1 MTRARSTRGLG
12 SALALGATVLLALGV
27 GLAPDGVA
35 AAANGAR
42 THGST
47 SAGFRP
53 IGMVARLPLG
63 ARVLGGLPPRT
74 TVRADIVLQPQDA
87 GALTQYATSVSSP
100 RSSLYR
106 HYLSPAAFSREFAP
120 TAATRARVQAALAG
134 DGLHV
139 LPVAA
144 DGLVIPVEAT
154 ASRMEAA
161 FRTDLDTVRLSNGR
175 LGQWAAAAPELS
187 AAIAPDVLAVL
198 GLDELVTPTSFVT
211 PSPTRPAAA
220 IQTAP
225 SGSSAGTTSARATAA
240 PRVNAGSGAP
250 AACAAASYAAEEGNA
265 FTDDE
270 VAHAYGFDGLYSKGV
285 LGAGQTVGLFE
296 EDVFATSDL
305 KSFDECYLGADHTD
319 QVSLVNID
327 GGEPPGYGGGEA
339 TLDVEDVSAYAPAA
353 HIDVYDAPGTLI
365 GWVDEMAAIVNQD
378 AASVIN
384 VSYGLCETQMQEAA
398 PGLIQSE
405 NILFEEA
412 ALQGQSFVVAS
423 GDAGSETC
431 YRNDTTNT
439 SLSVSDPAS
448 QPFVVSVGGTSLE
461 SASVPPVETVW
472 NDGGSGAVGGFGE
485 DGAGG
490 GGISQIWPM
499 PAWQAAAT
507 TPGIV
512 NGYSTGS
519 LCGAPTETDCR
530 EIPDVTASAD
540 ELHGDTVFYGGG
552 WTTIG
557 GTSAAAPKWAALLA
571 LTNNYCS
578 TLHLGP
584 VGFASPA
591 LYQIASNPVS
601 YAEAFNDITEGNND
615 VLGAHDD
622 SYPATVGYDLASGL
636 GSPRATG
643 ENGALGL
650 ASLLCSDGSSDSSH
664 PSLSAIS
671 PNHGS
676 YAGGTT
682 VTLTGTNLAGV
693 SAVQFGPASV
703 SVVPG
708 DITAGGTQITL
719 DTPPSPTQP
728 FDGGTPVGGV
738 LVQVSGTSGTS
749 APSLAVEFHYL
760 AGSDSSPVP
769 SVDYVAP
776 SSAPSGSTIAIYG
789 SGFEE
794 GLGVES
800 APTVHFGGIT
810 ASGVTVV
817 SDTELTAQ
825 IPVQQVSTDCA
836 TVAQGVPESSI
847 CQVEV
852 TVTNTF
858 GTSATQTILPPP
870 TGLVFNLFIPA
881 PGTENVPAVTE
892 FDYAPDPVIS
902 SVSPDEVGS
911 TEPFGTDPFTPP
923 ILTVTGTGFNYFSL
937 QEVKANVPSD
947 PQLDQ
952 TLFVG
957 VITPTTVEFDVPV
970 FSSGFGAAGRRSGVG
985 ATGDSPPASFQLSI
999 VSAGVQS
1006 NVVTVPVAPTGIGVT
1021 ALSGHD
1027 SSTAG
1032 GRTITVTGSNL
1043 EYVTGIAYYSTT
1055 GLQFLSTT
1063 TDLKVVSDTEL
1074 TFLTPAAA
1082 AGSGFMSICDASVCA
1097 GQAPT
1102 TAFAYYESVQP
1113 VVTGITPPTGSAG
1126 GGEMVTIVGTGLGS
1140 VTAVKFGS
1148 AVTTHVS
1155 NPQDGLGLSTI
1166 SVRAAVPPGTV
1177 GARVAITVVTLAG
1190 TSQPAPVTFTYE
1202 KGAPGAAVG
1211 VAVLAAPGMGTI
1223 SWSPPVNDG
1232 GSPIVGY
1239 SVSAHLAGE
1248 EPEPGLY
1255 SPYVNVPAGARSVDL
1270 PVSPYQPWVFYVK
1283 ARTAIGSTTA
1293 IDPHA
1298 IEVTIGDDGYAVAA
1312 ADGTVVGY
1320 GDLGGLPPGQGGTTK
1335 PSPLVGVAV
1344 PPDASGYW
1352 GLEADGDVSAAGTA
1366 RSYGSLAPDRHT
1378 TPLVAIVAG
1387 GGGAGGGYWIVTA
1400 GGGVFGFGDA
1410 RSHGSVSHPL
1420 VSPIVS
1426 AAATNDGG
1434 GYFMVGDTGN
1444 VFAFGDARND
1454 GSLSGHQYTGS
1465 VVAIM
1470 ANPTGNGYWVVTST
1484 GGIYPF
1490 GGAEHLSGLASASSP
1505 VVSATPTP
1513 DGGGCWILEANGS
1526 VHAVGDARS
1535 EGEPALESRAVTI
1548 AD

>member
-12 SALALGATVLLALGV
+12 SALTLGATALLAMGV
-27 GLAPDGVA
+27 GLAPAGAVA
-35 AAANGAR
+35 ATNTAGR
-42 THGST
+42 HGS
-47 SAGFRP
+47 SVQLRP
-53 IGMVARLPLG
+53 VGIPARLPLG
-63 ARVLGGLPPRT
+63 ARVLGDVPAGA
-74 TVRADIVLQPQDA
+74 TVRADIVLQPLD
-87 GALTQYATSVSSP
+87 GSALTQYATSVSSP
-100 RSSLYR
+100 RSGLYR

-120 TAATRARVQAALAG
+120 TATTRRSVQSALVS
-134 DGLHV
+134 DGLRV

-144 DGLVIPVEAT
+144 DGLVIPVEAS

-161 FRTDLDTVRLSNGR
+161 FHTGLDTVRLENGR
-175 LGQWAAAAPELS
+175 LGQWAAGAPRLPADIAAN
-187 AAIAPDVLAVL
+187 VLAVL
-198 GLDELVTPTSFVT
+198 GLNELVTPTSFAT

-220 IQTAP
+220 LKTAP
-225 SGSSAGTTSARATAA
+225 SGSSAGTTSVRAAA
-240 PRVNAGSGAP
+240 PRVEAGDGAP
-250 AACAAASYAAEEGNA
+250 VACAAAAYAAKQENS

-270 VAHAYGFDGLYSKGV
+270 VAHAYGFDGLYSDGV
-285 LGAGQTVGLFE
+285 LGAGQTVALFE
-296 EDVFATSDL
+296 EDVFAMSDL
-305 KSFDECYLGADHTD
+305 KSFDECYLGADHTN
-319 QVSLVNID
+319 QVSLVNVD

-353 HIDVYDAPGTLI
+353 HIDVYDAPSTLI

-378 AASVIN
+378 LASVIN

-398 PGLIQSE
+398 PGLIQTE

-431 YRNDTTNT
+431 FRNDTTNT

-448 QPFVVSVGGTSLE
+448 QPFAISVGGTSLK
-461 SASVPPVETVW
+461 SPSVPPVETVW
-472 NDGGSGAVGGFGE
+472 NDGGSGAIGGFGE
-485 DGAGG
+485 NGAGG
-490 GGISQIWPM
+490 GGISQVWPM

-512 NGYSTGS
+512 NSYSTGS
-519 LCGAPTETDCR
+519 LCGAPAGTDCR
-530 EIPDVTASAD
+530 EVPDVTASAD
-540 ELHGDTVFYGGG
+540 ELHGDTIYYGGG
-552 WTTIG
+552 WMTIG
-557 GTSAAAPKWAALLA
+557 GTSASAPKWAALLA
-571 LTNNYCS
+571 LTNNYCA

-601 YAEAFNDITEGNND
+601 YAEAFNDITVGTND
-615 VLGAHDD
+615 VLGAHDGA
-622 SYPATVGYDLASGL
+622 YPATVGFDLASGL

-643 ENGALGL
+643 ENGAPGL
-650 ASLLCSDGSSDSSH
+650 ASLLCSDGSSDGSH

-671 PNHGS
+671 PSHGS
-676 YAGGTT
+676 YTGGTT
-682 VTLTGTNLAGV
+682 VTLTGTNLASV
-693 SAVQFGPASV
+693 TAVQFGPASESV
-703 SVVPG
+703 SPG
-708 DITAGGTQITL
+708 DITDGGTQITL
-719 DTPPSPTQP
+719 DTPASPTQP

-769 SVDYVAP
+769 SVDYISP
-776 SSAPSGSTIAIYG
+776 TSAPSGSTITIYG

-794 GLGVES
+794 GLGVHS
-800 APTVHFGGIT
+800 APTVEFGGIA

-825 IPVQQVSTDCA
+825 VPAQQISTDCA
-836 TVAQGVPESSI
+836 TVAEGVPESSL

-852 TVTNTF
+852 TVTNSF
-858 GTSATQTILPPP
+858 GTSAVQTILPPP
-870 TGLVFNLFIPA
+870 TGLIYNLFLPA

-892 FDYAPDPVIS
+892 FDYAPAPVIS

-911 TEPFGTDPFTPP
+911 TSPFGTDPFTPP

-937 QEVKANVPSD
+937 QEVEANVPSD

-957 VITPTTVEFDVPV
+957 IITATTVEFDVPE
-970 FSSGFGAAGRRSGVG
+970 FSPGFGPAGHRADVRAA
-985 ATGDSPPASFQLSI
+985 GDSPPTSFQLSI
-999 VSAGVQS
+999 VSAGIES
-1006 NVVTVPVAPTGIGVT
+1006 NVVTVPVAPGGISVS
-1021 ALSGHD
+1021 ALSAHD

-1032 GRTITVTGSNL
+1032 GRIITVTGSNL
-1043 EYVTGIAYYSTT
+1043 EDVTGIAYYGTN
-1055 GLQFLSTT
+1055 GLELLSTT
-1063 TDLKVVSDTEL
+1063 TDLRVVSDTEL
-1074 TFLTPAAA
+1074 TFLTPAAV
-1082 AGSGFMSICDASVCA
+1082 AGSGFMSVCDASVCA
-1097 GQAPT
+1097 GEPPT
-1102 TAFAYYESVQP
+1102 TSFAYYESVQP
-1113 VVTGITPPTGSAG
+1113 VVTGIAPPTGSAG
-1126 GGEMVTIVGTGLGS
+1126 GGEAVTIAGTGLGS

-1148 AVTTHVS
+1148 TLTKNVS
-1155 NPQDGLGLSTI
+1155 NPLDDLGYSTTA
-1166 SVRAAVPPGTV
+1166 VKAVVPPGTV
-1177 GARVAITVVTLAG
+1177 GARVAITVITLAG

-1202 KGAPGAAVG
+1202 KGAPGAPVG
-1211 VAVLAAPGMGTI
+1211 VAVLASPGMGTV

-1239 SVSAHLAGE
+1239 SVSAHIAGE
-1248 EPEPGLY
+1248 ESRPGLF

-1270 PVSPYQPWVFYVK
+1270 PVSPYVPWVFHVK

-1298 IEVTIGDDGYAVAA
+1298 IEVTLGDDGYAVAA
-1312 ADGTVVGY
+1312 ADGTIVGY
-1320 GDLGGLPPGQGGTTK
+1320 GDLGGLPPGQGGTSK
-1335 PSPLVGVAV
+1335 PSPIVDVAV
-1344 PPDASGYW
+1344 PPNASGYW
-1352 GLEADGDVSAAGTA
+1352 TLEADGTVSAAGTA

-1378 TPLVAIVAG
+1378 TPLVALVAG

-1410 RSHGSVSHPL
+1410 HSHGSVSHPL

-1426 AAATNDGG
+1426 ATSTTDGG
-1434 GYFMVGDTGN
+1434 GYWMVGDTGN

-1454 GSLSGHQYTGS
+1454 GSLSGHHFTGS
-1465 VVAIM
+1465 VVAII

-1484 GGIYPF
+1484 GGVYPF
-1490 GGAEHLSGLASASSP
+1490 GGAEHLTGLSSATSP

-1513 DGGGCWILEANGS
+1513 DGGGCWLLEANGS
-1526 VHAVGDARS
+1526 VRVVGDARF
-1535 EGEPALESRAVTI
+1535 EGEPALESRAV
-1548 AD
+1548 AVAS